1 MMKKIFLF
9 IILFCAVGL
18 AQERTFP
25 SPVIT
30 WGLSAT
36 PIYLY
41 GGNTLTA
48 DCDSSN
54 TFYVTLSANADLTI
68 SDMVSGQ
75 IINIW
80 VTNTASNYTLSFTSP
95 SITWKDNTAPT
106 ITLGA
111 KTDLITIEK
120 VGSTYYGTYV
130 QSFY

>member
-1 MMKKIFLF
+1 MKQVILF
-9 IILFCAVGL
+9 IILFSFCGL
-18 AQERTFP
+18 AQNETISLPLKTVQLF
-25 SPVIT
+25 
-30 WGLSAT
+30 AA

-41 GGNTLTA
+41 GGNSLIA

-54 TFYVTLSANADLTI
+54 TFYVTLSENAGLTI

-80 VTNTASNYTLSFTSP
+80 VTNTASNYTLAFTSP

-120 VGSTYYGTYV
+120 VGSIYYGTYV